1 MRINEVAGLSGVTP
15 KEVLEQVELNR
26 ESLIARGFKIN
37 KRLTASSSLDPE
49 VAAEVVAG
57 FDRARQSASAT
68 EQVAEDRR
76 KAEEAERRRLAET
89 RRRQQIEEE
98 EKRKAEE
105 RRKVADL
112 ELARRQEEIARQAAQ
127 RRAAA
132 PTAPAAA
139 APPPAAAPAPAAP
152 PVAPAPPPPAAA
164 APAPAP
170 AQPIPTVVTSM
181 VPPPAQLVSRIA
193 PASPAPATEAPKET
207 APPPAASTPSAN
219 VLPAASAP
227 PREARPSGP
236 VPPMVRNPRPQQ
248 SYDSPRREGGMP
260 PRRDGDSRP
269 PRDGDR
275 RPPREGGDGRPPRPV
290 GPDTRPPFNRDNR
303 GGADRPPYNRDQRG
317 PGGPR
322 PPREG
327 DSRPPFNRE
336 GRGGPGGGPGGPRPP
351 RPAGAQ
357 DRPFSRDGRDGRDGG
372 RGPGGSGGPGGP
384 RGPREGGTGGMRPGG
399 PRSFGGGATDTGVS
413 ESEAETRTRRSGD
426 RRRDK
431 EKDRDSSVRDFI
443 DKGLGTDL
451 KENYGRSRTPGG
463 RPASSPGGAARK
475 KSSPGADKRIR
486 PSQIFRVVEGA
497 ETGGLRG
504 GRGPSKGR
512 KQRQSQS
519 APSQDRPAPRPRLVS
534 LHGDFTVADFATKCG
549 IEPSE
554 VIKKLFMMGELLTM
568 NQVLDPDLA
577 ELMASEFEVKIE
589 VHREGDSF
597 DIEEFVTK
605 DEDAALLV
613 PRPPVVTVMGHVD
626 HGKTT
631 LLDRIRKANVAAG
644 EAGGMTQHIGAY
656 HVTTSKGDIIFLDT
670 PGHEAFTAM
679 RARGAQ
685 VTDLVILV
693 VAANDG
699 VMPQTVEAI
708 NHAKAAGVP
717 IVVAINKIDS
727 PGADQMRVK
736 QELMVHGLVPEEYGG
751 EIIMAPVSALN
762 GTGVEE
768 FLEMVAL
775 QAEVLELKANPEA
788 NAEGAII
795 ESRIDPARGAVATV
809 LIRRG
814 TLRIGDVFLCG
825 TETGRIRAMLNDAGR
840 PVEEAG
846 PSMPVEIL
854 GISGSPGAGEHFIV
868 MEEESIAREIADRR
882 SRRRRARGAQSK
894 AHITLENL
902 AEHIAEG
909 ETKTFN
915 VIIKADVQGSVEA
928 IRGSLLKIKSNKVA
942 IRILHA
948 AVGGVGVS
956 DIQLADASDAVIL
969 GFSVRPDPEA
979 SSLAEHLGV
988 DVRMY
993 NIIFNLIAD
1002 VEKAMLGMLEAVF
1015 EEKEEGRAIVQ
1026 VPFKV
1031 SKVGTIAGSMVQSGT
1046 IGRDHQARLVRDG
1059 VVIWRGKIS
1068 SLRRVKDDVKS
1079 VIMGLECGIGL
1090 EKFND
1095 IKSGDIIE
1103 TFTLAEKE
1111 ASLMHEG

>member
-1 MRINEVAGLSGVTP
+1 
-15 KEVLEQVELNR
+15 
-26 ESLIARGFKIN
+26 
-37 KRLTASSSLDPE
+37 
-49 VAAEVVAG
+49 
-57 FDRARQSASAT
+57 
-68 EQVAEDRR
+68 
-76 KAEEAERRRLAET
+76 
-89 RRRQQIEEE
+89 
-98 EKRKAEE
+98 
-105 RRKVADL
+105 
-112 ELARRQEEIARQAAQ
+112 
-127 RRAAA
+127 
-132 PTAPAAA
+132 
-139 APPPAAAPAPAAP
+139 
-152 PVAPAPPPPAAA
+152 
-164 APAPAP
+164 
-170 AQPIPTVVTSM
+170 
-181 VPPPAQLVSRIA
+181 
-193 PASPAPATEAPKET
+193 
-207 APPPAASTPSAN
+207 
-219 VLPAASAP
+219 
-227 PREARPSGP
+227 
-236 VPPMVRNPRPQQ
+236 
-248 SYDSPRREGGMP
+248 
-260 PRRDGDSRP
+260 
-269 PRDGDR
+269 
-275 RPPREGGDGRPPRPV
+275 
-290 GPDTRPPFNRDNR
+290 
-303 GGADRPPYNRDQRG
+303 
-317 PGGPR
+317 
-322 PPREG
+322 
-327 DSRPPFNRE
+327 
-336 GRGGPGGGPGGPRPP
+336 
-351 RPAGAQ
+351 
-357 DRPFSRDGRDGRDGG
+357 
-372 RGPGGSGGPGGP
+372 
-384 RGPREGGTGGMRPGG
+384 
-399 PRSFGGGATDTGVS
+399 
-413 ESEAETRTRRSGD
+413 
-426 RRRDK
+426 
-431 EKDRDSSVRDFI
+431 
-443 DKGLGTDL
+443 
-451 KENYGRSRTPGG
+451 
-463 RPASSPGGAARK
+463 
-475 KSSPGADKRIR
+475 
-486 PSQIFRVVEGA
+486 
-497 ETGGLRG
+497 
-504 GRGPSKGR
+504 
-512 KQRQSQS
+512 
-519 APSQDRPAPRPRLVS
+519 
-534 LHGDFTVADFATKCG
+534 
-549 IEPSE
+549 
-554 VIKKLFMMGELLTM
+554 MMGELLTM

-605 DEDAALLV
+605 NEDPALLV

-631 LLDRIRKANVAAG
+631 LLDRIRKANVAGG

-656 HVTTSKGDIIFLDT
+656 HVSTSKGDIIFLDT

-727 PGADQMRVK
+727 PGSDLMRVK

-751 EIIMAPVSALN
+751 DTIMAAVSALQ
-762 GTGVEE
+762 GTGVDE
-768 FLEMVAL
+768 FLESVAL
-775 QAEVLELKANPEA
+775 QAEVLELKANPNA

-814 TLRIGDVFLCG
+814 TLHIGDVFLCG
-825 TETGRIRAMLNDAGR
+825 TETGRIRAMLNDAGK

-868 MEEESIAREIADRR
+868 MEEESVAREIADRR
-882 SRRRRARGAQSK
+882 NRRRRARGAQSK

-942 IRILHA
+942 IRVLHA

-988 DVRMY
+988 DMRMY

-1002 VEKAMLGMLEAVF
+1002 VEKAMMGLLEPVF
-1015 EEKEEGRAIVQ
+1015 EEKEEGRAVVQ

-1031 SKVGTIAGSMVQSGT
+1031 SKVGTIAGSMVQSGM
-1046 IGRDHQARLVRDG
+1046 IGRDHLARLVRDG
-1059 VVIWRGKIS
+1059 VVVWRGKIA

-1095 IKSGDIIE
+1095 VKTGDVIE
-1103 TFTLAEKE
+1103 TYTLAEK
-1111 ASLMHEG
+1111 AATLMHES